1 MILTAAGTRGVAR
14 TYCEIHEFNAP
25 ARSRTTRSP
34 TAHSSSSTRDGAH
47 RPPVWR
53 GPVVT
58 RSLGSTLPISGA
70 LSPDRGRAVE
80 TDRQS
85 SKALSRGGYRGD
97 KAAISGP
104 PKKAVLRWTVGPLT
118 FSVAVR
124 PMLLVPIL

>member
-53 GPVVT
+53 GPRRDAITRVDLANLRRVVA
-58 RSLGSTLPISGA
+58 RSG
-70 LSPDRGRAVE
+70 
-80 TDRQS
+80 
-85 SKALSRGGYRGD
+85 KSRGDG
-97 KAAISGP
+97 S
-104 PKKAVLRWTVGPLT
+104 
-118 FSVAVR
+118 
-124 PMLLVPIL
+124 PILKSAF

>member
-34 TAHSSSSTRDGAH
+34 TAHSSSSTRDGAP

-70 LSPDRGRAVE
+70 LSPDREEPWRRIANPQKRFLE
-80 TDRQS
+80 
-85 SKALSRGGYRGD
+85 
-97 KAAISGP
+97 AATEAT
-104 PKKAVLRWTVGPLT
+104 K
-118 FSVAVR
+118 R
-124 PMLLVPIL
+124 P

>member
-1 MILTAAGTRGVAR
+1 M
-14 TYCEIHEFNAP
+14 
-25 ARSRTTRSP
+25 
-34 TAHSSSSTRDGAH
+34 
-47 RPPVWR
+47 
-53 GPVVT
+53 
-58 RSLGSTLPISGA
+58 PISGA

-104 PKKAVLRWTVGPLT
+104 SKKAVLRWTVGPLT

-124 PMLLVPIL
+124 PMLLVLIL

>member
-25 ARSRTTRSP
+25 ARLRTTRSP

-85 SKALSRGGYRGD
+85 SKALSRGG

-124 PMLLVPIL
+124 PMLLVLIL